1 MLPRGASSLNKAS
14 DGADASTR
22 RVPTGEAASPA
33 ASAGGGAHG
42 GGVQGYRLAVRDG
55 ALRGLVE
62 DPFCIPNVELMSLG
76 EQLETFEN
84 LEKTLP
90 PEIFAKFLEAN
101 PALQKAARAA
111 GAYEKGLWTSR
122 PARHALLAAARKAP
136 SQDDVV
142 VVVGSNDGTGIDDFF
157 SSDSEA
163 SQARVFKLDV
173 HKWTE
178 DVILYN
184 GTGPFP
190 IEVKA
195 DAIIASMVV
204 RNLRYAATPL
214 FAACVVASK
223 PGALIVL
230 SDALGGDD
238 GGCMEHWARLADV
251 RGSGITSVK
260 WVFDEDKG
268 VAALHLRRSEDEFS
282 EDQLRAALQVEPAY
296 GVVTYL
302 GPNGK
307 PAGEAKYFTKTARMG
322 TPGVYVVATTPQT
335 SGGKAQQQGVYVGS
349 SRDTAARVN
358 EHAAGGR
365 AASGGVRR
373 ALAAGANTIDDVN
386 TGLLIPFTDIPVAV
400 IQRLGFDHARLSV
413 REISLVISLLEG
425 HAISVGAICAAAFD
439 VTPLNGSLCTMQC
452 RAASIGDA
460 AAGYALRCRERVS
473 KLRHEAESAE
483 LGSPEHAR
491 LLGDEADEN
500 ERMAAR
506 FDELAE
512 EQREA
517 MSYGASYG
525 APAATR
531 AREAAEQ
538 ARLAGDSA
546 KAQKHLE
553 RADKC
558 DQVAEAKSKAAKK
571 WNAKEAA
578 FREEYRDDELVEMT
592 NEVVARRAAGLSMM
606 DVPVGARMREGHQR
620 GGHNGGNN
628 DGFQS
633 PDSPFPQG
641 KTESDTWRGNRKRLA
656 ALAAT
661 SKEDLEH
668 AGLQF
673 GYVLYFFKRTT
684 TSASGPQ
691 ADQSLYKLAPVM
703 RDTRTG
709 GIFCYM
715 DKSFKPAWRA
725 KDGQLGRNT
734 IRDMPNAA
742 FEDWVNGAVAAR
754 GASAA
759 APAKAAPVAGGSTT
773 RSAANAPSAV
783 ASRGACGASTKE
795 GSASAEAIKPPS
807 GQVTHELETRSAG
820 GDEGGEDG
828 AGAEGPLA
836 GVTMALPPDA
846 LDGVPEMQERALSAA
861 SATDADDCLTLPTF
875 CQMCQQTALS
885 ADEQHGQMCAACVAY
900 DGLTHANGGASAS
913 GGGAGAGASSAAAP
927 AKAAPVAGGS
937 TTPAVARAS
946 GKGASSGTGTDGDT
960 GVLAN
965 LTNKPKL
972 WWLAAPG
979 QHDHP
984 AKSKRTRAPSV
995 RAQFVKRPRLV
1006 EGQGLVTNYFQVK

>member
-1 MLPRGASSLNKAS
+1 MLPRGASSL
-14 DGADASTR
+14 
-22 RVPTGEAASPA
+22 
-33 ASAGGGAHG
+33 
-42 GGVQGYRLAVRDG
+42 GVQGYRLAVRDG

-62 DPFCIPNVELMSLG
+62 DPLLIPNAELMSLG

-111 GAYEKGLWTSR
+111 GAYEEGLWTSR
-122 PARHALLAAARKAP
+122 PARHALLAAAGKAP

-142 VVVGSNDGTGIDDFF
+142 VVVGSNDGTGIGDFF

-268 VAALHLRRSEDEFS
+268 VAALHLQRSEDEFS
-282 EDQLRAALQVEPAY
+282 EDQLREALSQVEPAY

-307 PAGEAKYFTKTARMG
+307 TAGEAKYFNTKTARMG

-335 SGGKAQQQGVYVGS
+335 SGGKAQQQGVYIGS

-373 ALAAGANTIDDVN
+373 ALASAGATIDHEN

-517 MSYGASYG
+517 MS
-525 APAATR
+525 
-531 AREAAEQ
+531 
-538 ARLAGDSA
+538 
-546 KAQKHLE
+546 
-553 RADKC
+553 
-558 DQVAEAKSKAAKK
+558 KAAKK
-571 WNAKEAA
+571 PNANLAA
-578 FREEYRDDELVEMT
+578 FLEEYRDDELVEMT
-592 NEVVARRAAGLSMM
+592 NAVVARRAAGLSMM

-691 ADQSLYKLAPVM
+691 GPSLSMLAPVM
-703 RDTRTG
+703 RDTSTC

-715 DKSFKPAWRA
+715 DKKSFKPAFRA
-725 KDGQLGRNT
+725 NDGQLGQKT

-742 FEDWVNGAVAAR
+742 FEDWVNGAMAAR

-773 RSAANAPSAV
+773 
-783 ASRGACGASTKE
+783 
-795 GSASAEAIKPPS
+795 
-807 GQVTHELETRSAG
+807 
-820 GDEGGEDG
+820 
-828 AGAEGPLA
+828 
-836 GVTMALPPDA
+836 
-846 LDGVPEMQERALSAA
+846 
-861 SATDADDCLTLPTF
+861 
-875 CQMCQQTALS
+875 
-885 ADEQHGQMCAACVAY
+885 
-900 DGLTHANGGASAS
+900 
-913 GGGAGAGASSAAAP
+913 
-927 AKAAPVAGGS
+927 
-937 TTPAVARAS
+937 PAVTPAS

-995 RAQFVKRPRLV
+995 RAQFVKKPRLV
-1006 EGQGLVTNYFQVK
+1006 KNQGLVTNYFQVK